1 MGDSLVSNQATMSR
15 KATPTKP
22 TEVFSYISMCF
33 LMHIEVI
40 LLSVALGT
48 EPTSVAL
55 FTSVDSFVHIQV
67 FFARKAFL
75 TGATDME
82 IWFFGM
88 RSFVKVKVVFTSK
101 A

>member
-1 MGDSLVSNQATMSR
+1 MGDSLVNDQVPMSR

-22 TEVFSYISMCF
+22 TEVLCYISMRF

-48 EPTSVAL
+48 ELTSVAL
-55 FTSVDSFVHIQV
+55 CTSVAFFVHIQV

-82 IWFFGM
+82 I
-88 RSFVKVKVVFTSK
+88 
-101 A
+101 